1 MSRSKGILRG
11 AVLLSFSAVV
21 FSVAGGCMKQTQ
33 HAPDV
38 WAAVNGKEIKREEVD
53 KYYRTRV
60 NPEGQEPSQEEAL
73 SLKLNVLDELIY
85 NEILL
90 ERAKKL
96 GLEASDGEVEDKFTE
111 RKSPYTEDEFQ
122 DRKSTRLNSSHVEIS
137 YAVFCL
143 KKKNTTNNRSH
154 NYTQRYARAGIRKP
168 AKKTATL
175 HRSYCPDVS
184 PQPSATTVDAL
195 QRAP

>member
-1 MSRSKGILRG
+1 MDCSRGILRG
-11 AVLLSFSAVV
+11 EAWLPLAALAVSIGA
-21 FSVAGGCMKQTQ
+21 GCMRQTQ

-38 WAAVNGKEIKREEVD
+38 WAAVNGREIKRDEVD

-60 NPEGQEPSQEEAL
+60 NPEGQEPSEEEAL

-96 GLEASDGEVEDKFTE
+96 GLEATDGEVEDKFTE
-111 RKSPYTEDEFQ
+111 RKR
-122 DRKSTRLNSSHVEIS
+122 DRKSTRLNSSHVAIS

-143 KKKNTTNNRSH
+143 KKK
-154 NYTQRYARAGIRKP
+154 K
-168 AKKTATL
+168 KKTN
-175 HRSYCPDVS
+175 RKM
-184 PQPSATTVDAL
+184 
-195 QRAP
+195 R